1 MSETASVDDLSEPD
15 ALDARMLRVMMAAA
29 AYQARRVGRTLG
41 LSGSD
46 RQDAEQQV
54 LLALLER
61 QKFFDVTRGP
71 WTPFVHRVARQA
83 AQGVADAY
91 ADHLRR
97 RGPSLDQDSDRDDD
111 RDAAA
116 SPGLALADPSA
127 PGANDILYLHALHR
141 FLEILPPDLR
151 LVTEAALVA
160 EGHLA
165 EAQRA
170 SGLSTSEFYRRLRE
184 IRYRL
189 MAVGLADLRFLD
201 AP

>member
-1 MSETASVDDLSEPD
+1 MSEPACIDHETEPPDLDGP
-15 ALDARMLRVMMAAA
+15 MLRVIMAAA
-29 AYQARRVGRTLG
+29 AYQARRIARTLR
-41 LSGSD
+41 LSADD

-61 QKFFDVTRGP
+61 RRFFDVARGP

-83 AQGVADAY
+83 AQGIADGY
-91 ADHLRR
+91 ADDRR
-97 RGPSLDQDSDRDDD
+97 RFNAWSNETDERDDGPCD
-111 RDAAA
+111 VLESVIDPAAPT
-116 SPGLALADPSA
+116 SD
-127 PGANDILYLHALHR
+127 DILYVQALHR
-141 FLEILPPDLR
+141 FMTTVPAELR
-151 LVTEAALVA
+151 LVAGLTIMA
-160 EGHLA
+160 EGEIA

-189 MAVGLADLRFLD
+189 MAAGLADIRFLD

>member
-1 MSETASVDDLSEPD
+1 MSEPACIDHETKPPDLDGP
-15 ALDARMLRVMMAAA
+15 MLRVIMAAA
-29 AYQARRVGRTLG
+29 AGQRRRIARTLR
-41 LSGSD
+41 LSADD

-61 QKFFDVTRGP
+61 RRFFDVARGP

-83 AQGVADAY
+83 AQGIADGY
-91 ADHLRR
+91 ADDRR
-97 RGPSLDQDSDRDDD
+97 RLGAWPNETGEPDDGPGDLQSVIDT
-111 RDAAA
+111 AA
-116 SPGLALADPSA
+116 PSA
-127 PGANDILYLHALHR
+127 NAILYVHAMHR
-141 FLEILPPDLR
+141 FMTTLPAELR
-151 LVTEAALVA
+151 LVAGLTMMA
-160 EGHLA
+160 EGEIA

-189 MAVGLADLRFLD
+189 MAAGLADIRFLD